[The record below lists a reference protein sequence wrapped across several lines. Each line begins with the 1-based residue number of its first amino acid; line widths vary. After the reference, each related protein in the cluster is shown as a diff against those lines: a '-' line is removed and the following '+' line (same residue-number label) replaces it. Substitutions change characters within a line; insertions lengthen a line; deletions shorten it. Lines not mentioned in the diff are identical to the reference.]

1 MTLTDIVN
9 PITDTLGLTDS
20 EAGKRAS
27 RAMKEGQARGNR
39 QLAEDTSESF
49 QKLSEAM
56 SGRDFGTNLDQ
67 YGQTMSDAMGRTS
80 TAGDIALAQK
90 DAGRSENVYDYLNP
104 MMDEMLARTNQTMQ
118 GNAGAALQSSATNKD
133 ISRAV
138 SSQAGNLWQNAFSNA
153 MADQSGNLNVASNYG
168 KSGAQLGGL
177 AGEQLAAQNQPME
190 DYLSLKNDLA
200 MQKYAANT
208 GMTMA
213 QMQLEGQPQTIL

>member
-1 MTLTDIVN
+1 MTLTDLTTPV
-9 PITDTLGLTDS
+9 TDVLGLTDS
-20 EAGKRAS
+20 SAGFRAKK
-27 RAMKEGQARGNR
+27 AMQQGQSRGNA

-49 QKLSEAM
+49 KKLSEAM

-67 YGQTMSDAMGRTS
+67 YGQTMDEALGRTA
-80 TAGDIALAQK
+80 TAGDIALGQQ
-90 DAGRSENVYDYLNP
+90 DAGRSENVREYLNP

-153 MADQSGNLNVASNYG
+153 MADQSGNLNVAKNYG
-168 KSGAQLGGL
+168 QSGAQLGGL
-177 AGEQLAAQNQPME
+177 AGEQLAAENQPME